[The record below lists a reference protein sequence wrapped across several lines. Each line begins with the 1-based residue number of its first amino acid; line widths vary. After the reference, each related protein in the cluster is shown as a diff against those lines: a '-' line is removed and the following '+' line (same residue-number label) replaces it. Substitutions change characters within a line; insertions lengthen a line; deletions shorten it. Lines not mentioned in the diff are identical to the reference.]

1 MVSAAYERIDLAVS
15 DTALQ
20 IFGSFNPDPSDRC
33 PDGGR
38 TLIMLGPREPGFWP
52 LVSAEPEF
60 TDNEPDPLD
69 RWSRRIIDG
78 LARQLRAKPVYPFG
92 GPPYHPF
99 FSWALR
105 TGRCWQSP
113 VQFLVHDVA
122 GLFVS
127 YRGALLFSEEILLP
141 APNGDSPCQSCRHQP
156 CRTACPV
163 EAVSDGHYDAT
174 ACRSHVGSPAGT
186 ACLDLGCQV
195 RRSCPVSESYGRL
208 PAQSRFHQAAFLRR

>member
-1 MVSAAYERIDLAVS
+1 MARLAYEKIDSVVS

-33 PDGGR
+33 PDGCR
-38 TLIMLGPREPGFWP
+38 TLVMLGPREPGFWP
-52 LVSAEPEF
+52 HVSAQPEF
-60 TDNEPDPLD
+60 ADNGPDPLD
-69 RWSRRIIDG
+69 RWSRRIIDA
-78 LARQLRAKPVYPFG
+78 LANLLRATPVYPFG

-113 VQFLVHDVA
+113 VQLLVHDVA

-127 YRGALLFSEEILLP
+127 YRGALMFEEKIPLP
-141 APNGDSPCQSCRHQP
+141 ASDGDSPCCHCRQQP

-163 EAVSDGHYDAT
+163 EAISDGRYDAVS
-174 ACRSHVGSPAGT
+174 CRSHVASPAGIS
-186 ACLDLGCQV
+186 CLDMGCQV

-208 PAQSRFHQAAFLRR
+208 PAQSRFHQTAFLRR